1 MTNMMFHNNTI
12 CISNTIQHSDK
23 RKKGRSFYVNCKS
36 LEIKLKKEMLKI
48 DLILQFISA
57 LLSFEILSE
66 SRDKKNIAIKER
78 QVYYS
83 ECFKFGGNYQ
93 IFANYKNLEIKLK
106 KEMLK
111 KVISRW
117 LGSL

>member
-1 MTNMMFHNNTI
+1 M
-12 CISNTIQHSDK
+12 
-23 RKKGRSFYVNCKS
+23 NCNS

-78 QVYYS
+78 
-83 ECFKFGGNYQ
+83 
-93 IFANYKNLEIKLK
+93 
-106 KEMLK
+106 
-111 KVISRW
+111 
-117 LGSL
+117 